1 MVTHRKLNR
10 ITYQEQ
16 MLLFFAFYFS
26 LLGEL
31 SGQVGGLRLAGG
43 GEVGVGLIVDM
54 GSREGK
60 LIHSR
65 VSMAISDFN
74 SFRRDNQMRI
84 VLRTIDSKGD
94 PLHALSIAYNL
105 LEKAKVKVIL
115 ISAQKSALDTKVLAE
130 FGKQTKIPV
139 ISVSSFTIDNDLNT
153 ILWPGGTSTIPK
165 GRMMQTSA
173 NKTLK
178 IAVPKSNGFPQL
190 LKVDPDL
197 QTNTTIF
204 SGFCIAVFE
213 AAVAGL
219 KYQPSYEFVPFEYN
233 NPNIGEA
240 YNDLIYQV
248 YLQVWF
254 VIILSGSFMPL
265 AFTNCAMDKQKQKYD
280 GAVGDITINA
290 NRSLYVD
297 FTLPF
302 TDIGVGMVTR
312 LTPKDNQNLW
322 IFLKP
327 LTRGLWLTIVGAY
340 VLATFVIWLIER
352 PALAEQQTQQS
363 NGQIGRMIS
372 FSFSILVF
380 AQWEKLTSNLSRSVV
395 VLWVFEIFILGSNY
409 TATLTS
415 MLTVQHIEYI
425 SKVDNIGHRLGPV
438 TQEVVGILNIQ
449 NSSSTSKWL
458 TSPAE
463 FEKAL
468 SEGSKNGGFS
478 AIIDEMP
485 YINVFLEKYSAHYSM
500 VGPVNRT
507 TNGFG
512 FVFSEG
518 STLTRDISR
527 EIAKLREDGRLEM
540 LENVWFKSSITN
552 FDSRDTLNSVNPLTI
567 SDFRGLFLF
576 SGTFSALVVLL
587 FFASLLRKNFHVL
600 KKWGRPKIV
609 KQYVCMKFSKN
620 RRDANVIHPE
630 FDNL

>member
-1 MVTHRKLNR
+1 
-10 ITYQEQ
+10 

-31 SGQVGGLRLAGG
+31 SGQVGGLRPAGG
-43 GEVGVGLIVDM
+43 GEVGVGF
-54 GSREGK
+54 
-60 LIHSR
+60 

-84 VLRTIDSKGD
+84 ALHTIDSKGN
-94 PLHALSIAYNL
+94 PLHSSSDAFYL

-115 ISAQKSALDTKVLAE
+115 ISAQKSTLDTKVLAE
-130 FGKQTKIPV
+130 FGNQTKIPV
-139 ISVSSFTIDNDLNT
+139 ISISSSTIDDDLNT
-153 ILWPGGTSTIPK
+153 LLWPGGTSTITK
-165 GRMMQTSA
+165 GRMMQTRT

-190 LKVDPDL
+190 LK
-197 QTNTTIF
+197 
-204 SGFCIAVFE
+204 
-213 AAVAGL
+213 
-219 KYQPSYEFVPFEYN
+219 YQGSYEFVPFEYN

-254 VIILSGSFMPL
+254 VTILSGSFMPL
-265 AFTNCAMDKQKQKYD
+265 AFTDCAMDKQKQKYD

-290 NRSLYVD
+290 NRSFYVD
-297 FTLPF
+297 FTMPF

-327 LTRGLWLTIVGAY
+327 LTPGLWLTIVGAY

-352 PALAEQQTQQS
+352 PALAKQQTQQS

-395 VLWVFEIFILGSNY
+395 VLWVFEMFIVGSNY

-415 MLTVQHIEYI
+415 MLTVQHIEFI

-485 YINVFLEKYSAHYSM
+485 YINVFLEKYSTHYSM

-512 FVFSEG
+512 FVFSKG
-518 STLTRDISR
+518 STLARDISR

-540 LENVWFKSSITN
+540 LENVWFKSSTTN
-552 FDSRDTLNSVNPLTI
+552 FDSRDTFNSVNPLTI
-567 SDFRGLFLF
+567 SDFRGLFFF
-576 SGTFSALVVLL
+576 SGTFSALAVLL
-587 FFASLLRKNFHVL
+587 FFASLLCKNFHVM
-600 KKWGRPKIV
+600 KKWGQPKIV
-609 KQYVCMKFSKN
+609 KQYVSMKFFKN
-620 RRDANVIHPE
+620 RKDANVIHPE

>member
-1 MVTHRKLNR
+1 
-10 ITYQEQ
+10 
-16 MLLFFAFYFS
+16 MLY
-26 LLGEL
+26 
-31 SGQVGGLRLAGG
+31 
-43 GEVGVGLIVDM
+43 
-54 GSREGK
+54 
-60 LIHSR
+60 
-65 VSMAISDFN
+65 ISY
-74 SFRRDNQMRI
+74 
-84 VLRTIDSKGD
+84 T
-94 PLHALSIAYNL
+94 AYNL

-115 ISAQKSALDTKVLAE
+115 ISAQKSTLDTKALAA

-165 GRMMQTSA
+165 RRMMQTST

-178 IAVPKSNGFPQL
+178 IAVPISNGFPQL
-190 LKVDPDL
+190 LKADTDL

-213 AAVAGL
+213 AAIAGL

-254 VIILSGSFMPL
+254 VTILSGSFMPL
-265 AFTNCAMDKQKQKYD
+265 AFTDCAMDKQKQKYD

-327 LTRGLWLTIVGAY
+327 LTPKLWLTIVGAY

-415 MLTVQHIEYI
+415 MLTVQHIELI

-485 YINVFLEKYSAHYSM
+485 YIDVFLEKYSAHYSM

-512 FVFSEG
+512 FVFSKG

-567 SDFRGLFLF
+567 SDFRGLFF
-576 SGTFSALVVLL
+576 FGGTFSALVVLL

-600 KKWGRPKIV
+600 KKWGRLKIV

-620 RRDANVIHPE
+620 RRDTNVIHPE
-630 FDNL
+630 FDTL

>member
-1 MVTHRKLNR
+1 
-10 ITYQEQ
+10 
-16 MLLFFAFYFS
+16 MLYISYPAFY
-26 LLGEL
+26 
-31 SGQVGGLRLAGG
+31 
-43 GEVGVGLIVDM
+43 
-54 GSREGK
+54 
-60 LIHSR
+60 
-65 VSMAISDFN
+65 
-74 SFRRDNQMRI
+74 
-84 VLRTIDSKGD
+84 
-94 PLHALSIAYNL
+94 L

-115 ISAQKSALDTKVLAE
+115 ISAQKSTLDTKVLAE
-130 FGKQTKIPV
+130 FGNQTKIPV
-139 ISVSSFTIDNDLNT
+139 ISISSSTIDDDLNT
-153 ILWPGGTSTIPK
+153 LLWPGGTSTITK
-165 GRMMQTSA
+165 GRMMQTRT

-204 SGFCIAVFE
+204 LWLLHSCFRSCNSGFE
-213 AAVAGL
+213 
-219 KYQPSYEFVPFEYN
+219 
-233 NPNIGEA
+233 
-240 YNDLIYQV
+240 
-248 YLQVWF
+248 VWF
-254 VIILSGSFMPL
+254 VTILSGSFMPL
-265 AFTNCAMDKQKQKYD
+265 AFTDCAMDKQKQKYD

-290 NRSLYVD
+290 NRSFYVD
-297 FTLPF
+297 FTMPF

-327 LTRGLWLTIVGAY
+327 LTPGLWLTIVGAY

-352 PALAEQQTQQS
+352 PALAKQQTQQS

-395 VLWVFEIFILGSNY
+395 VLWVFEMFIVGSNY

-415 MLTVQHIEYI
+415 MLTVQHIEFI

-485 YINVFLEKYSAHYSM
+485 YINVFLEKYSTHYSM

-512 FVFSEG
+512 FVFSKG
-518 STLTRDISR
+518 STLARDISR

-540 LENVWFKSSITN
+540 LENVWFKSSTTN
-552 FDSRDTLNSVNPLTI
+552 FDSRDTFNISQIASIQLTNPNTESQAQHKRVTSKINKRNWLNGSKLHVMTYFMDESMALDGLGSWGNNSIGKSSALAIESLKNTTYFSLVGKLSGFRPAGSTDEIDVGLIVDMGSREGKIIHSYVSMTV
-567 SDFRGLFLF
+567 SDFYSLHRDYQMRIGLHTRDSKGDTLLAL
-576 SGTFSALVVLL
+576 SAE
-587 FFASLLRKNFHVL
+587 SLIDLE
-600 KKWGRPKIV
+600 KIV
-609 KQYVCMKFSKN
+609 
-620 RRDANVIHPE
+620 R
-630 FDNL
+630 

>member
-1 MVTHRKLNR
+1 
-10 ITYQEQ
+10 
-16 MLLFFAFYFS
+16 MLY
-26 LLGEL
+26 
-31 SGQVGGLRLAGG
+31 
-43 GEVGVGLIVDM
+43 
-54 GSREGK
+54 
-60 LIHSR
+60 
-65 VSMAISDFN
+65 ISY
-74 SFRRDNQMRI
+74 
-84 VLRTIDSKGD
+84 T
-94 PLHALSIAYNL
+94 AYNL

-115 ISAQKSALDTKVLAE
+115 ISAQKSTLDTKVLAE

-165 GRMMQTSA
+165 GRTMQTST

-213 AAVAGL
+213 AAIAGL

-248 YLQVWF
+248 YL
-254 VIILSGSFMPL
+254 
-265 AFTNCAMDKQKQKYD
+265 QKYD

-340 VLATFVIWLIER
+340 VLATFVIWLIES

-415 MLTVQHIEYI
+415 MLTVQHIEFI
-425 SKVDNIGHRLGPV
+425 SKMDNIGHRLGPV

-468 SEGSKNGGFS
+468 SDGSKNGGFS

-518 STLTRDISR
+518 STLTQDISR

-567 SDFRGLFLF
+567 SDFRGLFFL

-609 KQYVCMKFSKN
+609 KQYVCMKFS
-620 RRDANVIHPE
+620 
-630 FDNL
+630 

>member
-1 MVTHRKLNR
+1 
-10 ITYQEQ
+10 

-165 GRMMQTSA
+165 GRMMQTST

-213 AAVAGL
+213 AAIAGL

-248 YLQVWF
+248 YL
-254 VIILSGSFMPL
+254 
-265 AFTNCAMDKQKQKYD
+265 QKYD

>member
-1 MVTHRKLNR
+1 
-10 ITYQEQ
+10 

-31 SGQVGGLRLAGG
+31 SGQVGGLRPAGG
-43 GEVGVGLIVDM
+43 GEVGVGLIVDT

-60 LIHSR
+60 LIYSF

-74 SFRRDNQMRI
+74 SFRRDNQMKI
-84 VLRTIDSKGD
+84 ALHTIDSKGN
-94 PLHALSIAYNL
+94 PLHSSSDAYNL

-115 ISAQKSALDTKVLAE
+115 ISAQKSTLDTKVLAE
-130 FGKQTKIPV
+130 FGNQTKIPV
-139 ISVSSFTIDNDLNT
+139 ISVSSSTIDDDLNT

-165 GRMMQTSA
+165 
-173 NKTLK
+173 
-178 IAVPKSNGFPQL
+178 
-190 LKVDPDL
+190 
-197 QTNTTIF
+197 
-204 SGFCIAVFE
+204 AVFE
-213 AAVAGL
+213 AAIAGL
-219 KYQPSYEFVPFEYN
+219 KYQASYEFIPFEYN

-248 YLQVWF
+248 YL
-254 VIILSGSFMPL
+254 
-265 AFTNCAMDKQKQKYD
+265 QKYD

-327 LTRGLWLTIVGAY
+327 LTPGLWLTIVGAY

-380 AQWEKLTSNLSRSVV
+380 AQWEKLTNNLSRSVV
-395 VLWVFEIFILGSNY
+395 VLWVFEMFIVGSNY

-415 MLTVQHIEYI
+415 MLTVQHIEFI

-463 FEKAL
+463 FERAL

-512 FVFSEG
+512 FVFPKG
-518 STLTRDISR
+518 STLARDISM

-540 LENVWFKSSITN
+540 LENVWFKSSFTN

-567 SDFRGLFLF
+567 SDFRGLFF
-576 SGTFSALVVLL
+576 FTGTFSALAVLL
-587 FFASLLRKNFHVL
+587 FFASLLRKNFYIMN
-600 KKWGRPKIV
+600 KWGQPKIV
-609 KQYVCMKFSKN
+609 KQYVCMKIFKN
-620 RRDANVIHPE
+620 GRDANVIHPE

>member
-1 MVTHRKLNR
+1 
-10 ITYQEQ
+10 

-94 PLHALSIAYNL
+94 PLHALSI
-105 LEKAKVKVIL
+105 
-115 ISAQKSALDTKVLAE
+115 
-130 FGKQTKIPV
+130 
-139 ISVSSFTIDNDLNT
+139 VSSFTIDNDLNT

-248 YLQVWF
+248 YL
-254 VIILSGSFMPL
+254 
-265 AFTNCAMDKQKQKYD
+265 QKYD

>member
-1 MVTHRKLNR
+1 
-10 ITYQEQ
+10 
-16 MLLFFAFYFS
+16 MLVLFAAYFS
-26 LLGEL
+26 LVGKLSGFRPAGGSDEIDVGLIVDMGSREGKIIHNCVSMTVLDFYSLHRDYQMRIGLHTRDSKGDTLLALSAVFSIGEL

-43 GEVGVGLIVDM
+43 GKVGVGLIVDM

-60 LIHSR
+60 LIHSC

-84 VLRTIDSKGD
+84 VLHTIDSKGD
-94 PLHALSIAYNL
+94 PNLHTLSVAYNL

-115 ISAQKSALDTKVLAE
+115 ISAQKSTLDTKVLAE
-130 FGKQTKIPV
+130 FGNQTKIPV
-139 ISVSSFTIDNDLNT
+139 ISVSSSTIDDDLNT
-153 ILWPGGTSTIPK
+153 IQWPGGTSTIPK
-165 GRMMQTSA
+165 GRMMQTM
-173 NKTLK
+173 
-178 IAVPKSNGFPQL
+178 
-190 LKVDPDL
+190 DPDL

-213 AAVAGL
+213 AAIAGL
-219 KYQPSYEFVPFEYN
+219 KCQGSYEFVPFEYN

-248 YLQVWF
+248 YLQ
-254 VIILSGSFMPL
+254 
-265 AFTNCAMDKQKQKYD
+265 KYD

-297 FTLPF
+297 FTMPF

-327 LTRGLWLTIVGAY
+327 LTPGLWLTIVGAY

-395 VLWVFEIFILGSNY
+395 VLWVFEMFIVGSNY

-415 MLTVQHIEYI
+415 MLTVQHIEFI

-485 YINVFLEKYSAHYSM
+485 YINVFLEKYSTHYSM

-512 FVFSEG
+512 FVFSKG
-518 STLTRDISR
+518 STLARDISR

-540 LENVWFKSSITN
+540 LENVWFKSSTTN
-552 FDSRDTLNSVNPLTI
+552 FDSRDTFNSVNPLTI
-567 SDFRGLFLF
+567 SDFRGLFFF
-576 SGTFSALVVLL
+576 SGTFSALAVLL
-587 FFASLLRKNFHVL
+587 FFASLLRKNFH
-600 KKWGRPKIV
+600 K
-609 KQYVCMKFSKN
+609 
-620 RRDANVIHPE
+620 RRQCNTPRV
-630 FDNL
+630 

>member
-1 MVTHRKLNR
+1 
-10 ITYQEQ
+10 
-16 MLLFFAFYFS
+16 MLY
-26 LLGEL
+26 
-31 SGQVGGLRLAGG
+31 
-43 GEVGVGLIVDM
+43 
-54 GSREGK
+54 
-60 LIHSR
+60 
-65 VSMAISDFN
+65 ISY
-74 SFRRDNQMRI
+74 
-84 VLRTIDSKGD
+84 
-94 PLHALSIAYNL
+94 PAYNL

-115 ISAQKSALDTKVLAE
+115 ISAQKSTLDTKVLAE
-130 FGKQTKIPV
+130 FGNQTKIPV
-139 ISVSSFTIDNDLNT
+139 ISVSSSTIDDDLNT
-153 ILWPGGTSTIPK
+153 IQWPGGTSTIAK
-165 GRMMQTSA
+165 GRMMQTST

-213 AAVAGL
+213 AAIAGL
-219 KYQPSYEFVPFEYN
+219 KYQGSYEFVPFEYN

-254 VIILSGSFMPL
+254 VTILSGSFMPL
-265 AFTNCAMDKQKQKYD
+265 AFTDCAMDKQKQKYD

-297 FTLPF
+297 FTMPF

-327 LTRGLWLTIVGAY
+327 LTPGLWLTIVGAY

-380 AQWEKLTSNLSRSVV
+380 AQCRHTLAHLFCSKRNFTIGEKLTSNLSRSVV
-395 VLWVFEIFILGSNY
+395 VLWVFEMFIVGSNY

-415 MLTVQHIEYI
+415 MLTVQHIEFI

-485 YINVFLEKYSAHYSM
+485 YINVFLEKYSTHYSM

-512 FVFSEG
+512 FVFSKG
-518 STLTRDISR
+518 STLARDISR

-540 LENVWFKSSITN
+540 LENVWFKSSTTN
-552 FDSRDTLNSVNPLTI
+552 FDSRDTFNSVNPLTI
-567 SDFRGLFLF
+567 SDFRGLFFF
-576 SGTFSALVVLL
+576 SGTFSALAVLL
-587 FFASLLRKNFHVL
+587 FFASLLRKNFHVM
-600 KKWGRPKIV
+600 KKWGQPKIV
-609 KQYVCMKFSKN
+609 KQYVCMKFFKN
-620 RRDANVIHPE
+620 RKDANVIHPE

>member
-1 MVTHRKLNR
+1 MMVTYRKLIR

-43 GEVGVGLIVDM
+43 GKVGVGLIVDM

-60 LIHSR
+60 LIHSC

-84 VLRTIDSKGD
+84 VLHTIDSKGD
-94 PLHALSIAYNL
+94 PNLHTLSVAYNL

-115 ISAQKSALDTKVLAE
+115 ISAQKSTLDTKVLAE
-130 FGKQTKIPV
+130 FGNQTKIPV
-139 ISVSSFTIDNDLNT
+139 ISVSSSTIDDDLNT
-153 ILWPGGTSTIPK
+153 IQWPGGTSTIPK
-165 GRMMQTSA
+165 GRMMQTM
-173 NKTLK
+173 
-178 IAVPKSNGFPQL
+178 
-190 LKVDPDL
+190 DPDL

-213 AAVAGL
+213 AAIAGL
-219 KYQPSYEFVPFEYN
+219 KYQGSYEFVPFEYN

-254 VIILSGSFMPL
+254 VTILSGSFMPL
-265 AFTNCAMDKQKQKYD
+265 AFTDCAMDKQKQKYD

-297 FTLPF
+297 FTMPF

-327 LTRGLWLTIVGAY
+327 LTPGLWLTIVGAY

-395 VLWVFEIFILGSNY
+395 VLWVFEMFIVGSNY

-415 MLTVQHIEYI
+415 MLTVQHIEFI

-485 YINVFLEKYSAHYSM
+485 YINVFLEKYSTHYSM

-512 FVFSEG
+512 FVFSKG
-518 STLTRDISR
+518 STLARDISR

-540 LENVWFKSSITN
+540 LENVWFKSSTTN
-552 FDSRDTLNSVNPLTI
+552 FDSRDTFNSVNPLTI
-567 SDFRGLFLF
+567 SDFRGLFFF
-576 SGTFSALVVLL
+576 SGTFSALAVLL
-587 FFASLLRKNFHVL
+587 FFASLLRKNFHVM
-600 KKWGRPKIV
+600 KKWGQPKIV
-609 KQYVCMKFSKN
+609 KQYVCMKFFKN
-620 RRDANVIHPE
+620 RKDANVIHPE

>member
-1 MVTHRKLNR
+1 
-10 ITYQEQ
+10 

-31 SGQVGGLRLAGG
+31 SGQVGGLRPAGG
-43 GEVGVGLIVDM
+43 GEVGVGF
-54 GSREGK
+54 
-60 LIHSR
+60 

-84 VLRTIDSKGD
+84 ALHTIDSKGN
-94 PLHALSIAYNL
+94 PLHSSSDAFYL

-115 ISAQKSALDTKVLAE
+115 ISAQKSTLDTKVLAE
-130 FGKQTKIPV
+130 FGNQTKIPV
-139 ISVSSFTIDNDLNT
+139 ISISSSTIDDDLNT
-153 ILWPGGTSTIPK
+153 LLWPGGTSTITK
-165 GRMMQTSA
+165 GRMMQTRT

-190 LKVDPDL
+190 LK
-197 QTNTTIF
+197 
-204 SGFCIAVFE
+204 
-213 AAVAGL
+213 
-219 KYQPSYEFVPFEYN
+219 YQGSYEFVPFEYN

-254 VIILSGSFMPL
+254 VTILSGSFMPL
-265 AFTNCAMDKQKQKYD
+265 AFTDCAMDKQKQKYD

-297 FTLPF
+297 FTMPF

-327 LTRGLWLTIVGAY
+327 LTPGLWLTIVGAY

-352 PALAEQQTQQS
+352 PALAKQQTQQS

-395 VLWVFEIFILGSNY
+395 VLWVFEMFIVGSNY

-415 MLTVQHIEYI
+415 MLTVQHIEFI

-485 YINVFLEKYSAHYSM
+485 YINVFLEKYSTHYSM

-512 FVFSEG
+512 FVFSKG
-518 STLTRDISR
+518 STLARDISR

-540 LENVWFKSSITN
+540 LENVWFKSSTTN
-552 FDSRDTLNSVNPLTI
+552 FDSRDTFNSVNPLTI
-567 SDFRGLFLF
+567 SDFRGLFFF
-576 SGTFSALVVLL
+576 SGTFSALAVLL
-587 FFASLLRKNFHVL
+587 FFASLLCKNFHVM
-600 KKWGRPKIV
+600 KKWGQPKIV
-609 KQYVCMKFSKN
+609 KQYVSMKFFKN
-620 RRDANVIHPE
+620 RKDANVIHPE

>member
-1 MVTHRKLNR
+1 
-10 ITYQEQ
+10 
-16 MLLFFAFYFS
+16 
-26 LLGEL
+26 
-31 SGQVGGLRLAGG
+31 
-43 GEVGVGLIVDM
+43 
-54 GSREGK
+54 
-60 LIHSR
+60 
-65 VSMAISDFN
+65 MAISDFN

-84 VLRTIDSKGD
+84 ALHTIDSKGN
-94 PLHALSIAYNL
+94 PLHSSSDAFYL

-115 ISAQKSALDTKVLAE
+115 ISAQKSTLDTKVLAE
-130 FGKQTKIPV
+130 FGNQTKIPV
-139 ISVSSFTIDNDLNT
+139 ISISSSTIDDYLNT
-153 ILWPGGTSTIPK
+153 LLWPGGTSTITK
-165 GRMMQTSA
+165 GRMMQTRT

-213 AAVAGL
+213 AAIAGL
-219 KYQPSYEFVPFEYN
+219 KYQGSYEFVPFEYN

-254 VIILSGSFMPL
+254 VTILSGSFMPL
-265 AFTNCAMDKQKQKYD
+265 AFTDCAMDKQKQKYD

-297 FTLPF
+297 FTMPF

-327 LTRGLWLTIVGAY
+327 LTPGLWLTIVGAY

-395 VLWVFEIFILGSNY
+395 VLWVFEMFIVGSNY

-415 MLTVQHIEYI
+415 MLTVQHIEFI

-485 YINVFLEKYSAHYSM
+485 YINVFLEKYSTHYSM

-512 FVFSEG
+512 FVFSKG
-518 STLTRDISR
+518 STLARDISR

-540 LENVWFKSSITN
+540 LENVWFKSSTTN
-552 FDSRDTLNSVNPLTI
+552 FDSRDTFNSVNPLTI
-567 SDFRGLFLF
+567 SDFRGLFFF
-576 SGTFSALVVLL
+576 SGTFSALAVLL
-587 FFASLLRKNFHVL
+587 FFASLHCKNFHVM
-600 KKWGRPKIV
+600 KKWGQPKIV
-609 KQYVCMKFSKN
+609 KQYVSMKFFKN
-620 RRDANVIHPE
+620 RKDANVIHPE

>member
-1 MVTHRKLNR
+1 
-10 ITYQEQ
+10 

-165 GRMMQTSA
+165 GRMMQTST

-213 AAVAGL
+213 AAIAGL

-248 YLQVWF
+248 YL
-254 VIILSGSFMPL
+254 
-265 AFTNCAMDKQKQKYD
+265 QKYD

-620 RRDANVIHPE
+620 RRDANVIQPE

>member
-1 MVTHRKLNR
+1 
-10 ITYQEQ
+10 
-16 MLLFFAFYFS
+16 
-26 LLGEL
+26 
-31 SGQVGGLRLAGG
+31 
-43 GEVGVGLIVDM
+43 
-54 GSREGK
+54 
-60 LIHSR
+60 
-65 VSMAISDFN
+65 
-74 SFRRDNQMRI
+74 
-84 VLRTIDSKGD
+84 
-94 PLHALSIAYNL
+94 YNL

-115 ISAQKSALDTKVLAE
+115 ISAQKSALETKVLAE

-139 ISVSSFTIDNDLNT
+139 ISVSSLTIHNDLNT

-165 GRMMQTSA
+165 GRMMQTST

-213 AAVAGL
+213 AAIAGL

-248 YLQVWF
+248 YLQ
-254 VIILSGSFMPL
+254 
-265 AFTNCAMDKQKQKYD
+265 KYD
-280 GAVGDITINA
+280 SAVGDITINA

-380 AQWEKLTSNLSRSVV
+380 AQ
-395 VLWVFEIFILGSNY
+395 
-409 TATLTS
+409 
-415 MLTVQHIEYI
+415 
-425 SKVDNIGHRLGPV
+425 
-438 TQEVVGILNIQ
+438 
-449 NSSSTSKWL
+449 
-458 TSPAE
+458 
-463 FEKAL
+463 
-468 SEGSKNGGFS
+468 
-478 AIIDEMP
+478 
-485 YINVFLEKYSAHYSM
+485 
-500 VGPVNRT
+500 
-507 TNGFG
+507 
-512 FVFSEG
+512 
-518 STLTRDISR
+518 
-527 EIAKLREDGRLEM
+527 
-540 LENVWFKSSITN
+540 
-552 FDSRDTLNSVNPLTI
+552 
-567 SDFRGLFLF
+567 
-576 SGTFSALVVLL
+576 
-587 FFASLLRKNFHVL
+587 
-600 KKWGRPKIV
+600 
-609 KQYVCMKFSKN
+609 
-620 RRDANVIHPE
+620 
-630 FDNL
+630 